1 MNPLIA
7 GLLGL
12 VVGAGVVWVIARA
25 RVGTAVA
32 EAVAKP
38 RADLAAA
45 EGRLERADQQLK
57 ETQATLAER
66 ERMIAGLQAEMSAL
80 RDERGQLDAALK
92 AEKEATV
99 QKTVLLDEATT
110 RLREAFQALAAEA
123 LKTNNQSFL
132 ELAKA
137 SLGQFQEQ
145 AKAELVNKHKAVEEV
160 VRPIQ
165 ETLGKVESKL
175 QEVEKERQN
184 AYSVL
189 TEQVRAMANGQ
200 QQLQSETANLVKA
213 LRSPTVRGRWGEI
226 QLKRVVE
233 MAGMLDHCDFLEQ
246 EGASTDS
253 GRLRPDVIVKLP
265 GGKNIVVDSKAPL
278 AAYLEALEATDEAT
292 RESRLRD
299 HSRQVR
305 DHVANLAAK
314 SYWEQFQPSP
324 ELVVMFLP
332 GETFFSAAL
341 QYDPALIEFGVEQRV
356 IPASPTTLISLLRA
370 VHYGWRQE
378 KLAENAQAIS
388 DLGHELY
395 DRMAVWLDHFTKVGK
410 GLSSAVT
417 GYNSAVGSLESR
429 VLVSARKFKDLGGS
443 AARDLP
449 EPEVV
454 DHVVRELPVDERN
467 SPPGLEV
474 SLPEEPSP
482 IPGE

>member
-1 MNPLIA
+1 MSTLLV
-7 GLLGL
+7 GLLGV
-12 VVGAGVVWVIARA
+12 VVGVAVGWFVARA
-25 RVGTAVA
+25 RVGLDIAKAVA
-32 EAVAKP
+32 RPSTE
-38 RADLAAA
+38 LAAS
-45 EGRLERADQQLK
+45 EGRLERADQQLRDA
-57 ETQATLAER
+57 QSMLADR
-66 ERMIAGLQAEMSAL
+66 EKVVTALQAEMARL

-92 AEKEATV
+92 AEKEAAV
-99 QKTVLLDEATT
+99 QKTALLEEATT
-110 RLREAFQALAAEA
+110 RLREAFQALASEA
-123 LKTNNQSFL
+123 LNTNNQSFL

-145 AKAELVNKHKAVEEV
+145 AKASLVEKHKAVEDV
-160 VRPIQ
+160 IRPIQ

-189 TEQVRAMANGQ
+189 TEQVRAMATGQ
-200 QQLQSETANLVKA
+200 QQLQSETSNLVKA

-253 GRLRPDVIVKLP
+253 GLLRPDVIVKLP

-278 AAYLEALEATDEAT
+278 SAYLEALEATDEAA

-305 DHVANLAAK
+305 DHVAKLAAK
-314 SYWEQFQPSP
+314 SYWEQFQPTP

-388 DLGHELY
+388 DLGQELY
-395 DRMAVWLDHFTKVGK
+395 DRMAVWLEHFMKVGK

-417 GYNSAVGSLESR
+417 GYNNAVGSLESR

-443 AARDLP
+443 AARELP
-449 EPEVV
+449 EPDVV
-454 DHVVRELPVDERN
+454 DHIVRELPGDERSSLQEPVRN
-467 SPPGLEV
+467 STAEAGCEA
-474 SLPEEPSP
+474 
-482 IPGE
+482 GG

>member
-1 MNPLIA
+1 MSV
-7 GLLGL
+7 LL
-12 VVGAGVVWVIARA
+12 VGAGCLLAGFLLGWFLARA
-25 RVGTAVA
+25 RAGKDIA
-32 EAVAKP
+32 EAVAGP
-38 RADLAAA
+38 RAEIA
-45 EGRLERADQQLK
+45 EAKGRLEGANQRAVDA
-57 ETQATLAER
+57 QATLAER
-66 ERMIAGLQAEMSAL
+66 DKTLTASQEEIARL

-92 AEKEATV
+92 AERESSAQKEA
-99 QKTVLLDEATT
+99 LLGEATT
-110 RLREAFQALAAEA
+110 KLREAFQALAAEA

-132 ELAKA
+132 ELARA

-145 AKAELVNKHKAVEEV
+145 AKAELDGKHKAVEEV
-160 VRPIQ
+160 IRPIQ
-165 ETLGKVESKL
+165 ESLGKVETKL
-175 QEVEKERQN
+175 QEVEKERQT
-184 AYSVL
+184 AYTLL
-189 TEQVRAMANGQ
+189 TEQVRAMATGQ

-233 MAGMLDHCDFLEQ
+233 LAGMLDHCDFFEQ
-246 EGASTDS
+246 EGAPTDA

-278 AAYLEALEATDEAT
+278 AAYLEALEATDET
-292 RESRLRD
+292 VREARLRD
-299 HSRQVR
+299 HARQVR
-305 DHVANLAAK
+305 DHMTKLAAK

-341 QYDPALIEFGVEQRV
+341 QYDPTLIEYGVEQRV

-388 DLGHELY
+388 DLGRELY
-395 DRMAVWLDHFTKVGK
+395 ERIATWLEHFSKVGK

-429 VLVSARKFKDLGGS
+429 VLVSARKFQELGGS
-443 AARDLP
+443 TTRDLP
-449 EPEVV
+449 EAEVV
-454 DHVVRELPVDERN
+454 DQAVRDLQAE
-467 SPPGLEV
+467 EV
-474 SLPEEPSP
+474 KTLPEPTVPPPVEPSLDL
-482 IPGE
+482 GG

>member
-1 MNPLIA
+1 MTVVVVA
-7 GLLGL
+7 AVCTLLGL
-12 VVGAGVVWVIARA
+12 AVGWLLARAQIGAGK
-25 RVGTAVA
+25 TAVDSK
-32 EAVAKP
+32 AKLE
-38 RADLAAA
+38 LATT

-57 ETQATLAER
+57 ETQAALSER
-66 ERMIAGLQAEMSAL
+66 DRMLTALQAEIAGL
-80 RDERGQLDAALK
+80 RDERGQLDATLR
-92 AEKEATV
+92 AEKEAAA
-99 QKTVLLDEATT
+99 QKTALLEEATT
-110 RLREAFQALAAEA
+110 RLREAFQALASEA

-145 AKAELVNKHKAVEEV
+145 AKAELVEKHKAVEEV

-189 TEQVRAMANGQ
+189 TEQVRAMASGQ

-233 MAGMLDHCDFLEQ
+233 MAGMLDHCDFMEQ
-246 EGASTDS
+246 EGASSDS
-253 GRLRPDVIVKLP
+253 GRLRPDVIVRLP

-278 AAYLEALEATDEAT
+278 AAYLEALEATDEAV
-292 RESRLRD
+292 RENRLRD

-305 DHVANLAAK
+305 EHMVKLAAK

-332 GETFFSAAL
+332 GETLFSAAL

-378 KLAENAQAIS
+378 KLAENAQVIS

-395 DRMAVWLDHFTKVGK
+395 DRMAVWLDHFMKVGK

-429 VLVSARKFKDLGGS
+429 VLVSARKFKELGGS

-454 DHVVRELPVDERN
+454 DHVVRELPGEARSTESERV
-467 SPPGLEV
+467 V
-474 SLPEEPSP
+474 SGPEEMGSSP
-482 IPGE
+482 AK